1 MARFDLS
8 VLFATDLH
16 GSESAFRKFLNA
28 GLRFKADVLIMGG
41 DVAGKALVPVV
52 TENGGAVADLGS
64 KRFHVSGAEE
74 IAELETTIRMTG
86 RYPLRCT
93 EEEVRALQQD
103 PVAVDARFLEAMQGT
118 LRSWLD
124 LAEERLVPAGI
135 RLVAIAGNDDPP
147 ELDAIIDDH
156 PFAEWVDGRVAEIGA
171 GIEVVGYS
179 YVNPTPW
186 DSPREHDEGRLEV
199 ELRAMAELLRDPHRS
214 IWNVHVPPFD
224 TGLDDAPEVTRDLR
238 VVNEGGTP
246 RMVPVGSTALRA
258 VLETVQPIASVHG
271 HVHESRARVKLGRTL
286 AVNPGS
292 AYSEGTLQAAF
303 LRIGGKKG
311 ADVQF
316 LTA

>member
-1 MARFDLS
+1 
-8 VLFATDLH
+8 
-16 GSESAFRKFLNA
+16 
-28 GLRFKADVLIMGG
+28 
-41 DVAGKALVPVV
+41 
-52 TENGGAVADLGS
+52 
-64 KRFHVSGAEE
+64 
-74 IAELETTIRMTG
+74 
-86 RYPLRCT
+86 
-93 EEEVRALQQD
+93 
-103 PVAVDARFLEAMQGT
+103 
-118 LRSWLD
+118 
-124 LAEERLVPAGI
+124 
-135 RLVAIAGNDDPP
+135 
-147 ELDAIIDDH
+147 
-156 PFAEWVDGRVAEIGA
+156 
-171 GIEVVGYS
+171 
-179 YVNPTPW
+179 
-186 DSPREHDEGRLEV
+186 
-199 ELRAMAELLRDPHRS
+199 
-214 IWNVHVPPFD
+214 VPPYD